1 MKSSP
6 NTRRR
11 LLLALPGTALA
22 AGCVS
27 LGEGLPA
34 RQWHVLDD
42 LATAPAGQAGDGA
55 RIAQTLLIG
64 PVEAS
69 GFDESVQIAYSRSPG
84 TRSHYQFSG
93 WTDRPARR
101 IAWLVERRLG
111 SRGRFAAVAQGTS
124 GLRADVV
131 LNLALEHLYHDA
143 SSSPGSA
150 KVALD
155 AELVAWRERTRI
167 ARRRFE
173 RVEPVL
179 VEAAASAAEAI
190 NRALTSVLDELSP
203 WVEAA
208 AASRR

>member
-1 MKSSP
+1 MNSSP
-6 NTRRR
+6 ITRRR
-11 LLLALPGTALA
+11 LVLAGAALA

-42 LATAPAGQAGDGA
+42 LGAVPPVPAGDGP

-93 WTDRPARR
+93 WTDRPGRR

-111 SRGRFAAVAQGTS
+111 ARGRFAAVAQGTS
-124 GLRADVV
+124 GLRPDLV

-143 SSSPGSA
+143 SANPGSA
-150 KVALD
+150 RVALD
-155 AELVAWRERTRI
+155 AELVAWRERTRV

-173 RVEPVL
+173 RVEPVAA
-179 VEAAASAAEAI
+179 EAAASAAAAI
-190 NRALTSVLDELSP
+190 NRALTGVLDELAP